1 MRVAIGDTLKAG
13 RTFLFDIKTCV
24 SLYLPEFLLERAAMQ
39 GPRMLLSLFVLLLL
53 VGCAATQQVVNKEA
67 HPQLDFLNEGVTTKE
82 DVLLKLGIP
91 AAQFEGERIL
101 IYRLRE
107 RQKEG
112 LVVIPPELGY
122 RDARLAPVRS
132 SWGR

>member
-1 MRVAIGDTLKAG
+1 
-13 RTFLFDIKTCV
+13 
-24 SLYLPEFLLERAAMQ
+24 MQ
-39 GPRMLLSLFVLLLL
+39 SRGMLLSFFALLLL
-53 VGCAATQQVVNKEA
+53 MGCAGTQQVVNKEA
-67 HPQLDFLNEGVTTKE
+67 HPQLDFLVEGVTTKE
-82 DVLLKLGIP
+82 DVLLRLGIP

-101 IYRLRE
+101 LYRLHE

-132 SWGR
+132 SWGTYDYSLVLVFDEKNILCKQSLIKISG

>member
-1 MRVAIGDTLKAG
+1 MQ
-13 RTFLFDIKTCV
+13 
-24 SLYLPEFLLERAAMQ
+24 SL
-39 GPRMLLSLFVLLLL
+39 RMLLSSVALLLL
-53 VGCAATQQVVNKEA
+53 LGCAATQQVVNKEE
-67 HPQLDFLNEGVTTKE
+67 HPQLDFLIEGVTTKE

-101 IYRLRE
+101 LYRLRE

-122 RDARLAPVRS
+122 RDARLAPVRW
-132 SWGR
+132 SWGTGDYSLVLVFDEKNVLCKQSLIKISG